1 MKQGSSTQARNKRL
15 DLQGLRTLAVGLVIV
30 YHLFPG
36 KLSGGFI
43 GVDIFLVISG
53 YLIVGSLV
61 RELANTGTVKLATF
75 YARRIRRLLPASTVV
90 LLSVMV
96 ASVLVLPQSRWQE
109 VARDVVASALQIQN
123 WNQAFGSTSYESAG
137 ELVSP
142 VQHFWSLAVEEQFYL
157 IIPLMLLLA
166 VLCGRKVRL
175 DAKSSALWFLVI
187 LSAASFVHSVV
198 FSFQN
203 HDIAYFATTT
213 RMWELVLGGLTAL
226 VFSSLRLSSLAQL
239 VAGWMGLAMVLVS
252 AVSFQTTMAFPGYIA
267 LLPVIGTVLIILAGA
282 PAKSGYELN
291 RFGFSRV
298 LSLRP
303 VTYLGDISYSLYLWH
318 WPVIVF
324 YILLKGHHPGVGGGA
339 GILTLSLVLAS
350 LSYHLI
356 EQRFRSGK
364 PSVQAGGR
372 RFRPRV
378 RNHSAYGLA
387 ACLIV
392 VSCLSAAWPWSVVQ
406 LKSVQAV
413 PETASADY
421 PGAMAFDAIKPAK
434 VPSGIPISPDP
445 AIAMKDMS
453 RTYKDGCAVYDPAKI
468 SDSQCQYGDI
478 GGSKSLVLVGDS
490 HAGQY
495 LDPLAAIG
503 SRNGWKVRAM
513 VRDGCPFSAAPASS
527 ATATY
532 TNCSSQNA
540 VSLKKILK
548 QKPDRVV
555 ISGMTPYGYKKSL
568 KWGWASDAV
577 LVEGY
582 VKMLRPL
589 QAAGITVSVVADMPY
604 PERSIPDCVV
614 QQGAGAAEC
623 VTTRNHLKDPLLT
636 AALKVGNVQT
646 IDLTSHLCK
655 TDSCPPVIG
664 NVLVFRDNHMTT
676 TFAKTLEEPLA
687 EALGLL

>member
-1 MKQGSSTQARNKRL
+1 MKQESPTQARTKRL
-15 DLQGLRTLAVGLVIV
+15 DLQGLRTLAVGLVII

-36 KLSGGFI
+36 KLPGGFI

-61 RELANTGTVKLATF
+61 RDLAKTGTVKLGTF

-90 LLSVMV
+90 LVSVMV
-96 ASVLVLPQSRWQE
+96 ASVIVLPQSRWQE
-109 VARDVVASALQIQN
+109 VARDVVASALQVQN

-157 IIPLMLLLA
+157 VIPLMLLVA
-166 VLCGRKVRL
+166 VAGGRKIKL
-175 DAKSSALWFLVI
+175 DAKRSALWFLVV
-187 LSAASFVHSVV
+187 LSAASFVHSVM

-213 RMWELVLGGLTAL
+213 RMWELALGGLTAL
-226 VFSSLRLSSLAQL
+226 AFSSLRLSSLAQV
-239 VAGWMGLAMVLVS
+239 VAGWIGVAMVLVS

-267 LLPVIGTVLIILAGA
+267 LLPVVGTVLIIVAGA
-282 PAKSGYELN
+282 PAKSGYDLS

-324 YILLKGHHPGVGGGA
+324 YILLKGHQPGVVGGA
-339 GILTLSLVLAS
+339 SILALSLVLAS

-356 EQRFRSGK
+356 EQRFRFGK
-364 PSVQAGGR
+364 PTVQTGGR
-372 RFRPRV
+372 RFRPRIGN
-378 RNHSAYGLA
+378 RSAYGLA

-392 VSCLSAAWPWSVVQ
+392 LSCISAAGPWSVVQ
-406 LKSVQAV
+406 MKLVQAV
-413 PETASADY
+413 SETASPDY
-421 PGAMAFDAIKPAK
+421 PGAMAFDATKPAK

-468 SDSQCQYGDI
+468 ADSQCRYGDL
-478 GGSKSLVLVGDS
+478 GGSKSMVLVGDS

-495 LDPLAAIG
+495 LDPLDAMG
-503 SRNGWKVRAM
+503 RKHGWKVRAM
-513 VRDGCPFSAAPASS
+513 VRNGCPFSAAPASS

-532 TNCSSQNA
+532 TNCSGQNA

-582 VKMLRPL
+582 VQMLRPL
-589 QAAGITVSVVADMPY
+589 EEAGIKVSVIADMPY
-604 PERSIPDCVV
+604 PEISIPDCVE
-614 QQGAGAAEC
+614 QKGAGAAEC
-623 VTTRNHLKDPLLT
+623 VTVRKPLKDPLLT
-636 AALKVGNVQT
+636 AAEKVGHVQT

-655 TDSCPPVIG
+655 GDSCPPVIG

-676 TFAKTLEEPLA
+676 TFVKTLEDPLA
-687 EALGLL
+687 RALGLL